1 MKDKGV
7 NNLEEEK
14 RNKLETLLYAHGVRD
29 VCLKNESKEIM
40 MFECPSGSEIRIASN
55 GTLGGYAMKGQEL
68 CALTAKHI
76 AGGEKQVKLVMP
88 QNGEIV
94 IGEVLTAPQE
104 IPHDTPVDILAAK
117 LSKTVDETRLW
128 SLNRQQMRSRVFDFV
143 HGNTDDL
150 QDRDVYIWGARTR
163 PGLGKITMADF
174 VRNDMLRCI
183 VIEDVSHDVRDGIMS
198 TLQEEYP
205 KRPFFAREGDSG
217 SIVCAETGEGTNV
230 IAIAMLM
237 GLKVQCDEDSPRQY
251 MAFYLQQG
259 LRQLEIGHNQTF
271 ELC

>member
-1 MKDKGV
+1 MKDKGA
-7 NNLEEEK
+7 NNLDEEK
-14 RNKLETLLYAHGVRD
+14 RNELETLLYAHGVRD
-29 VCLKNESKEIM
+29 VCLKNESKEIL
-40 MFECPSGSEIRIASN
+40 MFECGSEISIALN
-55 GTLGGYAMKGQEL
+55 GTLGGYARKGQEL

-76 AGGEKQVKLVMP
+76 AGEETEVKLVIP

-104 IPHDTPVDILAAK
+104 IMHDTPVDILAAK

-128 SLNRQQMRSRVFDFV
+128 SLDRQHMRSRVFDFLR
-143 HGNTDDL
+143 GNTEDL
-150 QDRDVYIWGARTR
+150 QDRQVYIWGARTR
-163 PGLGKITMADF
+163 PGLGTITMADF
-174 VRNDMLRCI
+174 VRNNMLRCI
-183 VIEDVSHDVRDGIMS
+183 AIEDVSQDVRDGIMS
-198 TLQEEYP
+198 TLQEEHP
-205 KRPFFAREGDSG
+205 RRPFFACEGDSG
-217 SIVCAETGEGTNV
+217 SIVCAETDDGTNL

-259 LRQLEIGHNQTF
+259 LRQLEIEHNQTF